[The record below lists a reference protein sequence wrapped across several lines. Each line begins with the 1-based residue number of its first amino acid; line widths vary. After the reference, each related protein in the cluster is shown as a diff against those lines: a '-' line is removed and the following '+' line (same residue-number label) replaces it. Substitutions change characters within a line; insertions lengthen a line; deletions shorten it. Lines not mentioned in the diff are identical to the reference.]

1 MSHMSRFG
9 SILGM
14 QTRRTVRRL
23 AAAVATEPASSKAT
37 RQSSIVADP
46 KASRKK
52 RQLQVA
58 GGVERC
64 EVADRMQPASPERAK
79 RDFNLDLPKGRKK
92 RQLEVA
98 GGVERCEAADR
109 VEPVSPQRAK
119 RDFTIDLPKGREKRQ
134 LAVSGVEKCEVA
146 DRVQPA
152 SPQRAKVTIDPPKQ
166 WQRDYEM
173 ICELRSDRT
182 AVVDRMGSEAIA
194 ESACEADRAYQILI
208 SLMLSSQTKD
218 TVTAEAME
226 KLRRHGLSVDK
237 ILATSDETLDGLI
250 SKARPRITVARA

>member
-37 RQSSIVADP
+37 RQSSIVADHP

-64 EVADRMQPASPERAK
+64 EVADR
-79 RDFNLDLPKGRKK
+79 GRKK

-98 GGVERCEAADR
+98 GGVERCEVADR
-109 VEPVSPQRAK
+109 VQPVSPERAK

-250 SKARPRITVARA
+250 SKVRPRITVARV